1 MWACGQLDPALSSSP
16 TPCLATLTAQRT
28 DMSRRKQSN
37 PRQIKRSL
45 GDMEDTEDKLIDE
58 SIHSENGVSSDQDG
72 SVDCGSHSPANSD
85 SNEGNGC
92 NSVTPCLEHE
102 SEDVTSKPSLDELG
116 QVPTSPCTSEGDLG
130 GDEDNI
136 EEPRSPSN
144 TEDAEEPQIW
154 NGPDEL
160 ELEISSTD
168 GVGHIRARSQLH
180 KGFSWGPYKGNFTG
194 SSSSPGPADLNISL
208 SLDVDGDCWL
218 KYVTLVSCE
227 AEANA
232 VLYRKGDL
240 IWCKTSQI
248 VEQDEVIQ
256 AFLMA
261 EPQAIPNYTIKEEPG
276 ETSQCTSTLP
286 EFQLLPQQAGM
297 AAILATAV
305 VNKDVFPCKDCGI
318 WYRSER
324 NLQAHLMYY
333 CASRQSS
340 TSPSMEEK
348 AKDSYPNERI
358 CPFPQCKKSCPSTSS
373 LEIHMRSH
381 SGERPFVCLI
391 CLSAFTTKANC
402 ERHLKVHT
410 DTLNGVC
417 HGCGFISTTRDILY
431 SHLVTNHMVCQPGSK
446 VDVYPVVKAVPAV
459 KSSNPV
465 VSQIASSS
473 LLKCGLCGFL
483 ADGLPSLQQHA
494 LLHTTNPVPSA
505 THSVKSPPENINEK
519 QNPESQEN
527 GNAKSPI
534 SSSSSASSRSEETP
548 LKLYIKQEPEGQ
560 LSISE
565 AGSTTCEAKDGV
577 ALVQS
582 PAIKV
587 KTEMSSPTPG
597 SSPVPNETGAAT
609 GGGTVIIPHY
619 VFGHEATA
627 AIVPQASEILAK
639 MSELVHSRLKQGQAV
654 TPAGFS
660 GSAVPKGAT
669 CFECEITFNNINNY
683 YVHKR
688 LYCSG
693 RHVSDE
699 NSSSARKVKALP
711 ARTALASG
719 FSSTEQEASPPQEDA
734 GEESSAPVV
743 AVKLEENSGMDCE
756 GAGSGHVSEGSQSP
770 SSLDDP
776 EEDPNRTVCGACNIR
791 FSRHETYVVH
801 KRYYCAS
808 RHDPPLRRREV
819 NKPGPPYTTQPTP
832 RTRKRRKLYEIHGV
846 APTESTPPSPHTLGR
861 VEAMALMPGLIPA
874 PVMPSPSSSPDAVD
888 GPIDL
893 SKKPRLVAEAP
904 VPSAAATVAPLA
916 DYHEC
921 TACRISFNSLESY
934 LAHKKFSCPTAPL
947 QQKTI
952 QQLQKVKSPSSAT
965 GKLVDDTVKVKV
977 ESKAALSPGSVS
989 DTIQPLALPFS
1000 TISDPKQLQQYSSVT
1015 EASLS
1020 ATTTCPYCPHNVII
1034 RGDLLEHFRSVHGL
1048 ILAKPTAG
1056 HRLQTT
1062 FMEVLVPARGQT
1074 SSASENSLP
1083 SPPVS
1088 SASPLQLPGL
1098 RRENS
1103 NYKDTTSSSSSVN
1116 GSPILTS
1123 TPRPLLP
1130 TSPAPPSNSLPLAE
1144 SRREDGL
1151 PRVPSQVLLPGDKA
1165 MQPPK
1170 PSLISPVPNGNHRYC
1185 RLCNIKFSSLSTFIA
1200 HKKYYCSSHAAEHV
1214 K

>member
-1 MWACGQLDPALSSSP
+1 
-16 TPCLATLTAQRT
+16 
-28 DMSRRKQSN
+28 MSY
-37 PRQIKRSL
+37 ITGSL
-45 GDMEDTEDKLIDE
+45 GDMEGTEAKFIEEPNHSDKD
-58 SIHSENGVSSDQDG
+58 GAYSDQDG
-72 SVDCGSHSPANSD
+72 SVDCDSPSPVNSD
-85 SNEGNGC
+85 SNEENGC
-92 NSVTPCLEHE
+92 NSVTQSLEQE
-102 SEDVTSKPSLDELG
+102 SEEAASKPSVELG
-116 QVPTSPCTSEGDLG
+116 QITKSPCTSEGELRE
-130 GDEDNI
+130 DEENI
-136 EEPRSPSN
+136 QESRSPSS

-194 SSSSPGPADLNISL
+194 SSSSPSPADLSISL
-208 SLDVDGDCWL
+208 SLDVDDDCWL
-218 KYVTLVSCE
+218 KYMTLVSCE

-232 VLYRKGDL
+232 VLYRKGDQ
-240 IWCKTSQI
+240 IWCKTSQT
-248 VEQDEVIQ
+248 VEQGEVIQ

-348 AKDSYPNERI
+348 PKDSYPNERI
-358 CPFPQCKKSCPSTSS
+358 CPFPQCKKSCPSSSS

-431 SHLVTNHMVCQPGSK
+431 SHLVTNHMICQPGSK
-446 VDVYPVVKAVPAV
+446 VDVYPVVKAVPTVNSA
-459 KSSNPV
+459 NPV
-465 VSQIASSS
+465 VNQIASIN
-473 LLKCGLCGFL
+473 LLKCDLCGFL

-494 LLHTTNPVPSA
+494 LLHTTNFVPVA
-505 THSVKSPPENINEK
+505 THSVKSSPENQKEK
-519 QNPESQEN
+519 LDLKGQEN
-527 GNAKSPI
+527 GDAKSPI
-534 SSSSSASSRSEETP
+534 SSSSASEEPP
-548 LKLYIKQEPEGQ
+548 LKINIKLEPEGQ
-560 LSISE
+560 YSISE
-565 AGSTTCEAKDGV
+565 AGSTICETKDGV

-597 SSPVPNETGAAT
+597 SSPVPNETAAT
-609 GGGTVIIPHY
+609 GGGRVIIPNY
-619 VFGHEATA
+619 VFGQEATA

-660 GSAVPKGAT
+660 GSAAPKGAT

-699 NSSSARKVKALP
+699 SSSGARKVKALP
-711 ARTALASG
+711 ARTSLA
-719 FSSTEQEASPPQEDA
+719 SSTEQEASPPQEDA
-734 GEESSAPVV
+734 GGESSAPVV
-743 AVKLEENSGMDCE
+743 TVKLEENSGMDCE
-756 GAGSGHVSEGSQSP
+756 GAGSDHVSEGSQSP

-776 EEDPNRTVCGACNIR
+776 DEDPNRTVCEACNIR

-801 KRYYCAS
+801 KRHYCAS
-808 RHDPPLRRREV
+808 RHDPPLRRSGV
-819 NKPGPPYTTQPTP
+819 NKLGPPYATQPTP

-846 APTESTPPSPHTLGR
+846 APTESTLSSPHPLGR

-874 PVMPSPSSSPDAVD
+874 PAMPSPSSSPDAAD

-893 SKKPRLVAEAP
+893 SKKPRLVAEVPA
-904 VPSAAATVAPLA
+904 PSAAATVAQLA

-921 TACRISFNSLESY
+921 TACRISFNSLENY

-947 QQKTI
+947 QQKAI
-952 QQLQKVKSPSSAT
+952 QQLQKIKSPSSAT
-965 GKLVDDTVKVKV
+965 GKPVDYTVKVKV
-977 ESKAALSPGSVS
+977 ESRAALSPGSVGE
-989 DTIQPLALPFS
+989 TIQPLALPLS
-1000 TISDPKQLQQYSSVT
+1000 TISDPKQLKQYSAVT
-1015 EASLS
+1015 ETSPS
-1020 ATTTCPYCPHNVII
+1020 ATTCPYCPHNVII

-1083 SPPVS
+1083 SPPAS

-1103 NYKDTTSSSSSVN
+1103 NYKDTASSSSSSSSAN
-1116 GSPILTS
+1116 GSPVLTS
-1123 TPRPLLP
+1123 TPRPLMP
-1130 TSPAPPSNSLPLAE
+1130 TSPALPSNSLPLTE

-1151 PRVPSQVLLPGDKA
+1151 RVLSQVLLPGEKA

-1170 PSLISPVPNGNHRYC
+1170 LSLTSPVPNGNHRYC